1 MAVWL
6 ITGATGFVGRHVLDK
21 LKGCAGD
28 RPWSRDRMIVLG
40 RRRPDDCPEADFV
53 AADLNDAGQLGS
65 AIEQI
70 APDFVIHTAGR
81 TPPALDEE
89 LYRANFWATLHL
101 LRALRGLGKPMRI
114 VLSGSAAELGP
125 VDPAKLPVNETYPC
139 DPVTAYGRSK
149 WLATVG
155 GLSERAPLEVMVAR
169 VFNPIGP
176 GTPESQA
183 LGRFASRLCEA
194 GPDPLELVVGDLDA
208 YRDFID
214 VRDVAKA
221 MIALALHGAA
231 REVYHVGTGRSRRV
245 GDGLDSLIRLSGRTV
260 RVRVDPS
267 LLKNRGPADSRAAI
281 DRIVAQTGW
290 HPDIAWEQS
299 LTDLWNATSA
309 HRAPQEHSQVAAA

>member
-6 ITGATGFVGRHVLDK
+6 VTGASGFVGRHVLEN
-21 LKGCAGD
+21 LKSCTDD
-28 RPWSRDRMIVLG
+28 RSVRRDRVFVLG
-40 RRRPDDCPEADFV
+40 RRRPADCPEADFV
-53 AADLNDAGQLGS
+53 AADLNEPGQLGP
-65 AIEQI
+65 AIEQV

-101 LRALRGLGKPMRI
+101 LRALRTLGKPTRI

-125 VDPAKLPVNETYPC
+125 VDSARLPVNESYPC

-149 WLATVG
+149 WLATVS

-176 GTPESQA
+176 GTPDSQA
-183 LGRFASRLCEA
+183 LGRFASRLCEPSA
-194 GPDPLELVVGDLDA
+194 DPLELVVGDLDTC
-208 YRDFID
+208 RDFID

-221 MIALALHGAA
+221 MIAVALRGAA

-245 GDGLDSLIRLSGRTV
+245 GDGLDNLVRLSGRTV
-260 RVRVDPS
+260 RVKVDPS
-267 LLKNRGPADSRAAI
+267 LLKSRGPDDSCAAI
-281 DRIVAQTGW
+281 ERIVAQTGW
-290 HPDIAWEQS
+290 HANIAWEQS
-299 LTDLWNATSA
+299 VTDLWNATSA
-309 HRAPQEHSQVAAA
+309 HRPPREHAQVAAA